1 MGEKFNPSSFR
12 ETLKIDPEFKDKIPP
27 MPKEDFDGLRE
38 DILRDGYVRDPIVV
52 WREENTILDGHHRWI
67 VIQENWEKLKDK
79 FSIDYKSFP
88 NRHACIAWICANQ
101 LHKHNMN
108 EMQRMKLIQEE
119 YDARQKAVTNAIGVN
134 QYTKVDGGKNLHHP
148 KSLIDDT
155 PIEIKQGYKGAKTR
169 QIIAK
174 EHNITE
180 GAVKTA
186 VEFGRGVDKGEE
198 VCLGFKNKVLTGEV
212 KATKSDISTIRKM
225 EPEERKKA
233 VEKIISGEKP
243 KATLQGYKKQ
253 MEFLHDADKKARDA
267 DSAVDFTGDMLVD
280 MVRNNTDGWASSLK
294 NMLVTRST
302 YLVGDTRD
310 KVAKEIE
317 EFIKKINNIKEILK

>member
-27 MPKEDFDGLRE
+27 LPKDAFDGLRE
-38 DILRDGYVRDPIVV
+38 DILRDGYVRDPLVV
-52 WREENTILDGHHRWI
+52 WEEENILLDGHNRWI
-67 VIQENWEKLKDK
+67 IIQEFWEILKDK
-79 FSIDYKSFP
+79 FNVVYKSFP
-88 NRHACIAWICANQ
+88 DRYACIAWICANQ

-108 EMQRMKLIQEE
+108 ERERDKLIQEQ
-119 YDARQKAVTNAIGVN
+119 YDAECKSVGGNGSN
-134 QYTKVDGGKNLHHP
+134 QYSYEQLGENLQIP
-148 KSLIDDT
+148 KSIA
-155 PIEIKQGYKGAKTR
+155 PTR
-169 QIIAK
+169 WKIAK

-180 GAVKTA
+180 GAVKAA

-198 VCLGFKNKVLTGEV
+198 VYPGFKDKVLSGEV
-212 KATKSDISTIRKM
+212 KASKKDIADLRRI
-225 EPEERKKA
+225 EPEEREKA